1 MNKIKKILV
10 PTDLSDNAENAMM
23 YAFDLAKKSG
33 ARVAV
38 FYSFDRYHTQE
49 GNSTEVYDLAK
60 ESADNALEQHVA
72 DALAKGS
79 YSSVSYNLHTLP
91 ESFMEGMKEIIDIS
105 DADLIVM
112 GTKGASGLKEVWV
125 GSNTVSVIEKVKL
138 PIMVVP
144 VEATFKEISKILFMT
159 DLKPIKDDSALDVL
173 SEIARLS
180 NAKVRIANVKDEGEH
195 SNWEERLERSRIGH
209 VIGDDVRHSFHK
221 IENKNVL
228 EGISKYVENK
238 GDIDMIALV
247 TRKKNLF
254 DRLFRT
260 EHAKEMAF
268 RSLLPLLILHDND

>member
-10 PTDLSDNAENAMM
+10 PTDLSQNAENAMM

-38 FYSFDRYHTQE
+38 FYSFDRYHTQD
-49 GNSTEVYDLAK
+49 GTYTDVFDLAM
-60 ESADNALEQHVA
+60 ESADNALEKHVA

-91 ESFMEGMKEIIDIS
+91 GGFMEGMKEIIDIA

-112 GTKGASGLKEVWV
+112 GTKGATGLKEVWV
-125 GSNTVSVIEKVKL
+125 GSNTVSVIEKIKL

-144 VEATFKEISKILFMT
+144 AEASLKGISKILFMT
-159 DLKPIKDDSALDVL
+159 DLKPINNDTALDML
-173 SEIARLS
+173 SEIALLA

-209 VIGDDVRHSFHK
+209 VLGDGVKHSFHK

-254 DRLFRT
+254 QRLFKT

-268 RSLLPLLILHDND
+268 RSLLPLLILHDNV

>member
-38 FYSFDRYHTQE
+38 FYSFDRFHTQD
-49 GNSTEVYDLAK
+49 GKYTEVFDLAM
-60 ESADNALEQHVA
+60 ESADNALEKHVA

-91 ESFMEGMKEIIDIS
+91 GSFMEGVIEIIDIT

-125 GSNTVSVIEKVKL
+125 GSNTVSVLEKVKV
-138 PIMVVP
+138 PIMVIP
-144 VEATFKEISKILFMT
+144 AEASFKEISKILYMS
-159 DLKPIKDDSALDVL
+159 DLKPINNDSALDIL
-173 SEIARLS
+173 SEIAILS
-180 NAKVRIANVKDEGEH
+180 NAKVRIANVKSGGEH

-209 VIGDDVRHSFHK
+209 VLGDGVQHSFHK
-221 IENKNVL
+221 IENKDVL
-228 EGISKYVENK
+228 EGISRYVENK
-238 GDIDMIALV
+238 GDIDMISLI

-254 DRLFRT
+254 EKLFKT

-268 RSLLPLLILHDND
+268 RSLLPLLILHD